1 MLQEG
6 FKEAV
11 ETSEIS
17 LRIVN
22 KLVKGS
28 YYECVIE
35 RGVCY
40 TQTTPKYY
48 TTNIRKTVAD
58 IMNFL

>member
-17 LRIVN
+17 LRIVD

-28 YYECVIE
+28 YHECVIE
-35 RGVCY
+35 SGVCY
-40 TQTTPKYY
+40 MQTTPKYW
-48 TTNIRKTVAD
+48 TTNIREIVAD
-58 IMNFL
+58 IMNLL